1 MSDEIITAESL
12 QAELKAEEGNE
23 QQDKVDSPDENETSK
38 DENLENTESA
48 DDASEDVDQSGADE
62 TEKSGELAEDET
74 TESPIETDESEESQ
88 EIEEK
93 SKKPDIPKWV
103 EQRLQRERRKHE
115 REMNELRK
123 QQPVPPP
130 VQYDPNTQ
138 IQDPFTGNIV
148 DVNSVDGQVVLKL
161 QQVAAIQEQAEQQQ
175 KTQKNQEEL
184 KRKLEKGY
192 AKFDDFE
199 DVVVDAGVTQPMLE
213 AAYLADNTDELL
225 YNLAKYKPEE
235 IDRISKLSPERQFRE
250 MVLLESKMKQS
261 TKKKIVKKVPEPPSK
276 IKGSGQSIKDES
288 DMSFEDVLK
297 RRRKMEKERLSR

>member
-1 MSDEIITAESL
+1 
-12 QAELKAEEGNE
+12 
-23 QQDKVDSPDENETSK
+23 
-38 DENLENTESA
+38 
-48 DDASEDVDQSGADE
+48 
-62 TEKSGELAEDET
+62 
-74 TESPIETDESEESQ
+74 
-88 EIEEK
+88 
-93 SKKPDIPKWV
+93 
-103 EQRLQRERRKHE
+103 
-115 REMNELRK
+115 
-123 QQPVPPP
+123 
-130 VQYDPNTQ
+130 
-138 IQDPFTGNIV
+138 
-148 DVNSVDGQVVLKL
+148 VLKL